1 MEWWMWAIL
10 IFGGFGIFGLISDY
24 IETKSHLIERAE
36 TAKREAIASK
46 EKAISDK
53 ERAIADK
60 VTEKKNIAAKKLRE
74 VERDILLLEK
84 LDEKAN
90 QSIESLNL
98 KGNNKARGW
107 YASLY
112 SEVQYLLDDYK
123 SKKLAQKKRPAK
135 KAADQ
140 VRETNKE
147 KRELNQKLK
156 FIEYQLKTYEQ
167 YFPIIEDFKEY
178 IFEDDRFLISSDGD
192 LVNDEEVDPAKRYLT
207 PEEYEKLTTDE
218 RNQLALDKY
227 LNRTHSKLEIGR
239 FYERYIGHLY
249 EIDDWDVK
257 YFGIVEGFD
266 DLGRDLIC
274 KKGNQTHIV
283 QTKNWAAHKEIREKY
298 IYQHFATTTHYQL
311 THEIKKNEKVKP
323 VFISTVKYSDM
334 AKKVAKALK
343 VDLQIIKLKKR
354 LSND

>member
-147 KRELNQKLK
+147 KR
-156 FIEYQLKTYEQ
+156 
-167 YFPIIEDFKEY
+167 
-178 IFEDDRFLISSDGD
+178 
-192 LVNDEEVDPAKRYLT
+192 
-207 PEEYEKLTTDE
+207 
-218 RNQLALDKY
+218 
-227 LNRTHSKLEIGR
+227 
-239 FYERYIGHLY
+239 
-249 EIDDWDVK
+249 
-257 YFGIVEGFD
+257 
-266 DLGRDLIC
+266 
-274 KKGNQTHIV
+274 
-283 QTKNWAAHKEIREKY
+283 
-298 IYQHFATTTHYQL
+298 
-311 THEIKKNEKVKP
+311 
-323 VFISTVKYSDM
+323 
-334 AKKVAKALK
+334 
-343 VDLQIIKLKKR
+343 
-354 LSND
+354 